1 MNCSSCGFQNSE
13 DARLCGE
20 CGAALSLHQQ
30 SVAPRRV
37 RIRNLLEWSEVDRC
51 RLLILV
57 TLPFAAAYALRSAYV
72 LAYPT
77 VEPYYDPRVL
87 VWARDG
93 LGAACGL
100 WTLFLAWG
108 SLERRR
114 PGPHTVYLTVGSLSW
129 WFGICSVAYALGPIT
144 SPAWIAVV
152 IAGVSSL
159 LLLPK
164 GVALL
169 GIGVGLTLMVASL
182 ACVMAG
188 LIPYAPLFIEVP
200 IGASQLALPYVI
212 GNTIVSVLA
221 TLLVVGIVGYIVTQ
235 WRKALTLLQ
244 RLNADLKRI
253 VEDRTRELARRK
265 RAEAEL
271 RTNED
276 RYRLLAE
283 NAGDLVAELNADGLY
298 EYVSPSHQ
306 TVLGYVRDELLGRD
320 PFELIHP
327 DDREETRAV
336 TERTIASRI
345 PETKTF
351 RFRHRDGEWRWIEM
365 YTRAFSTT
373 SGATHLLVVGQDIS
387 ERQRVEE
394 QQLKL
399 EAQMQETQKLESLG
413 VLAGGIA
420 HDFNNFLLPILGNA
434 RLAEDELAPGSP
446 GRRFIERVTTA
457 ALRASELSNQLLAY
471 AGRGKLATE
480 RLDLR
485 ALLQETADLLHTAI
499 SRKVELKYELP
510 DSLPPI
516 EGDPAQLRQVI
527 LNLITNGSEA
537 IGDGQGVVAIGAG
550 TIDADSRYLSETH
563 LGAGLPEGYY
573 VYLDVRDTGCGMDE
587 ETQAKI
593 FDPFFTTKFT
603 GRGLG
608 LAALL
613 GIVRAHQGALK
624 VESEPGRGTTFRLL
638 FPCVAGSR
646 ATPEAKGTRPLEWR
660 GSGTIL
666 IVDDEEAVRE
676 LLEEV
681 IPRYGM
687 SVVTAKD
694 GREAVERFR
703 EHASEIAAVLLD
715 LTLPEVGGVEAFLGI
730 RRIRPDARV
739 ILSSGYSEVDF
750 ADRLAGQ
757 EVNGFL
763 HKPYQP
769 EELIEK
775 LRQALEG

>member
-1 MNCSSCGFQNSE
+1 
-13 DARLCGE
+13 
-20 CGAALSLHQQ
+20 
-30 SVAPRRV
+30 
-37 RIRNLLEWSEVDRC
+37 
-51 RLLILV
+51 
-57 TLPFAAAYALRSAYV
+57 
-72 LAYPT
+72 
-77 VEPYYDPRVL
+77 
-87 VWARDG
+87 
-93 LGAACGL
+93 
-100 WTLFLAWG
+100 
-108 SLERRR
+108 
-114 PGPHTVYLTVGSLSW
+114 
-129 WFGICSVAYALGPIT
+129 
-144 SPAWIAVV
+144 
-152 IAGVSSL
+152 

-188 LIPYAPLFIEVP
+188 LIPYAPLFIDSP
-200 IGASQLALPYVI
+200 IGAFQLALPYVV

-235 WRKALTLLQ
+235 WRRALAYLQ
-244 RLNADLKRI
+244 RVNTDLKRI

-265 RAEAEL
+265 RAEAAL

-306 TVLGYVRDELLGRD
+306 TVLGYVPDELLGRD
-320 PFELIHP
+320 PLELIHP
-327 DDREETRAV
+327 ADREETRAA
-336 TERTIASRI
+336 TERIIASGIPDTRI
-345 PETKTF
+345 Y
-351 RFRHRDGEWRWIEM
+351 RFRHRNGEWRWIEV
-365 YTRAFSTT
+365 YGRAFSTT
-373 SGATHLLVVGQDIS
+373 SGDTHLLVVAQDIS
-387 ERQRVEE
+387 ERQRAEE

-399 EAQMQETQKLESLG
+399 EAQMQQTQKLESLG

-434 RLAEDELAPGSP
+434 RLAEDELEPGSP
-446 GRRFIERVTTA
+446 ARRFIERVTTA

-480 RLDLR
+480 RVDLR

-510 DSLPPI
+510 DSLLPI
-516 EGDPAQLRQVI
+516 EGDSAQLRQVI

-537 IGDGQGVVAIGAG
+537 IGDGHGVVTIGAG

-563 LGAGLPEGYY
+563 LGAGLPAGCY

-613 GIVRAHQGALK
+613 GIVRAHQGALR

-638 FPCVAGSR
+638 FPCLAGSR
-646 ATPEAKGTRPLEWR
+646 AIPEAKSTRPVEWR

-666 IVDDEEAVRE
+666 VVDDEEAVRE

-687 SVVTAKD
+687 SVVAAKD
-694 GREAVERFR
+694 GREAVKRFR
-703 EHASEIAAVLLD
+703 EHAPEIAAVLLA
-715 LTLPEVGGVEAFLGI
+715 LTLPEIGGVEAFLGI